1 VPIKRIK
8 ERTDLLDE
16 FKLYSSRKP
25 HYVSVYVWRTLEAL
39 HANVDLSDV
48 DDGAGADDGI
58 TVACH
63 LPNIY
68 RWDLDEDKPA
78 PDPKLGELHFSLSH
92 WHEELVSHEL
102 LHAIIHRMRVLPPY
116 GREMFDKGDINEEEE
131 VCYDFGRWFARLW
144 VRLHELWEAQKQP
157 Q

>member
-1 VPIKRIK
+1 VPIKRK
-8 ERTDLLDE
+8 KDRTDLIDE

-48 DDGAGADDGI
+48 DDGMSESDGI
-58 TVACH
+58 TAACH
-63 LPNIY
+63 LPNVY
-68 RWDLDEDKPA
+68 KWDLDEDKPYPA
-78 PDPKLGELHFSLSH
+78 PKLGELHFSLSR

-144 VRLHELWEAQKQP
+144 VRLHELWEAHK
-157 Q
+157 